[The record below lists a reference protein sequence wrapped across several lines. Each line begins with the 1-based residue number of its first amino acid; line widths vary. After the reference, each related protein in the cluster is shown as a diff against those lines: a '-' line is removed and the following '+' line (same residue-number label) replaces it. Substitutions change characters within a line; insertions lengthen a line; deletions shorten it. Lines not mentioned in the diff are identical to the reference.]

1 MVDPTLTAEPPFDFA
16 GRVIWLEA
24 EGLARRHGLDFDRV
38 LRIMRRTATD
48 ALGRPLAP
56 PAPGRDNL
64 LDGLRFHPSLDEALA
79 YLPPEDALSVFE
91 RTDSGALS
99 RRCRLFDYL
108 ADPTTPA
115 YTFGELADLLDA
127 LGRHLERNRDPLL
140 RTGYPQTSFAPS
152 PWLEWHLV
160 LLSPTKLPVS
170 AFGPPVDPSAPAY
183 PSASPLPPHRVR
195 LLYEE
200 GSLPTDG
207 DGNLVYRHV
216 WSRTARPPAWSE
228 DGPWVVRSLA
238 DPAPVEVCPYGEAAF
253 IHGLPPDVAAH
264 LEEGRAG
271 LFRVKRDI
279 VEACVRCLRAR
290 AAGALWPAVL
300 RILTDALLWPEAQ
313 RYLEVED
320 LYWRSG
326 VGDFVVPP
334 YTMRPPDEVPGT
346 LSALLSLV
354 GHVEKELL
362 VGTFDRTIAGIAEVL
377 PETDPAGLESY
388 FQAVGQPG
396 QAALDAALD
405 GFWPL
410 EEREQAFW
418 EEYRSRVDA
427 ALEGEFREEVVIRA
441 RVKRRLVARFEPQIR
456 TFAEWQR
463 AHLEATGSLP
473 VLHLAQLT
481 TQATVDQAI
490 FRKTGTHWTLT
501 YGGYTAHVKDGHGI
515 RLVAHLLQRPNREI
529 HVLDLVAV
537 LDADR
542 REPQES
548 HESLGAEG
556 LTKLGL
562 RVAGDA
568 EGELLLDARAK
579 SEYEQRITE
588 LGEQLEEAMA
598 FDDTERV
605 AIIEQERA
613 FIAHELAAA
622 YGLDGK
628 PRRTVTSAERA
639 RTRVRKLIK
648 AARQQIA
655 VHHPSLAYHLQ
666 AVKTGIYCSYSPDPT
681 DAIDW
686 ET

>member
-16 GRVIWLEA
+16 GRVIWMEA

-99 RRCRLFDYL
+99 RRCRLLDFL

-115 YTFGELADLLDA
+115 YTLGELADLLDA

-183 PSASPLPPHRVR
+183 PSASPLPPHRVT

-253 IHGLPPDVAAH
+253 IHGLPPDVAAQ

-300 RILTDALLWPEAQ
+300 RILTDTLLWPEAQ

-418 EEYRSRVDA
+418 D
-427 ALEGEFREEVVIRA
+427 EFRHRVNASIENDLYEEIVIRT
-441 RVKRRLVARFEPQIR
+441 RVKRPLVATFEPYLR
-456 TFAEWQR
+456 SFAEWQR
-463 AHLEATGSLP
+463 THIEATGAPSPLQLSPPP
-473 VLHLAQLT
+473 VTPAVQRY
-481 TQATVDQAI
+481 I
-490 FRKTGTHWTLT
+490 FRREGEAWTLEF
-501 YGGYTAHVKDGHGI
+501 GGHTTRLKDRKGLHY
-515 RLVAHLLQRPNREI
+515 LAHLLGRPGEKV
-529 HVLDLVAV
+529 HVLDLVRAV
-537 LDADR
+537 EGVPAARGSLR
-542 REPQES
+542 RV
-548 HESLGAEG
+548 
-556 LTKLGL
+556 T
-562 RVAGDA
+562 
-568 EGELLLDARAK
+568 EGELAEQGLLTTGFGDAGPRLDDETKARYG
-579 SEYEQRITE
+579 SRLRDLQEQRELAEE
-588 LGEQLEEAMA
+588 LGNEEDLDRIEGEVEAIERELRA
-598 FDDTERV
+598 GFDVHGR
-605 AIIEQERA
+605 
-613 FIAHELAAA
+613 
-622 YGLDGK
+622 
-628 PRRTVTSAERA
+628 PRRDASAAERA
-639 RTRVRKLIK
+639 RTNVKNLIEDVRKRISES
-648 AARQQIA
+648 
-655 VHHPSLAYHLQ
+655 HPSLAQHLRYVQ
-666 AVKTGIYCSYSPDPT
+666 TGAFCSYDPGPDCPR
-681 DAIDW
+681 W
-686 ET
+686 EL